1 MIQNIPNGT
10 IGQYQPQYNA
20 PQAQN
25 IQPAPMPTGQMQPC
39 NYNPTVPQQAQPSQ
53 FGTPPNMQVPPPV
66 VTGIE
71 IPNYLNTDRQSYY
84 QKNKALHQEAVAD
97 FNKMNSQNQ
106 RKNSANKIL
115 KFAISTAIAV
125 GSYFGIK
132 KLIHMIKK

>member
-1 MIQNIPNGT
+1 MIQNIPNGAT
-10 IGQYQPQYNA
+10 GQYQPQNCA

-71 IPNYLNTDRQSYY
+71 IPNYLNTDRMSYY
-84 QKNKALHQEAVAD
+84 QKNKALHQEAVND
-97 FNKMNSQNQ
+97 FNKIDS
-106 RKNSANKIL
+106 KNKRNDSVNKVL
-115 KFAISTAIAV
+115 RFAVSTAIAV
-125 GSYFGIK
+125 GSFFGIK
-132 KLIHMIKK
+132 KLIHIIKK